1 MARVSTRI
9 LIATLAA
16 VSAVSAGVL
25 PAAAQPHGY
34 SYDGGRRESQDRGR
48 SGYDR
53 DSYNINPR
61 QERLDR
67 RIDRGLRDGSLTLRE
82 ARGLREDFNRIV
94 WLEARYRSN
103 GLSPWERADLDRQ
116 FDRLEDRTRH
126 ERRDREYGFSYYR

>member
-16 VSAVSAGVL
+16 ASAVSAGAL

-34 SYDGGRRESQDRGR
+34 GYDGGRRESQDRGR

-53 DSYNINPR
+53 DSYNINQR
-61 QERLDR
+61 QARLDR
-67 RIDRGLRDGSLTLRE
+67 RIDRGLRDGSLTRRE
-82 ARGLREDFNRIV
+82 ARDLREDFNRIA

-103 GLSPWERADLDRQ
+103 GLSPWERADLDRR
-116 FDRLEDRTRH
+116 FDRLEDRTRQA
-126 ERRDREYGFSYYR
+126 RRDREYGYGYYR

>member
-25 PAAAQPHGY
+25 PATAQPHGY

-48 SGYDR
+48 FGYDR

-103 GLSPWERADLDRQ
+103 GLSPWERADLDRR

>member
-1 MARVSTRI
+1 MARFSARI

-16 VSAVSAGVL
+16 ASAVSAGAL
-25 PAAAQPHGY
+25 PAAAHPHGY
-34 SYDGGRRESQDRGR
+34 GYDGGRRESQDRGR

-67 RIDRGLRDGSLTLRE
+67 RIDRGLRDGSLTRRE

-94 WLEARYRSN
+94 RLEARYRSN
-103 GLSPWERADLDRQ
+103 GLSPWERVDLDRR

-126 ERRDREYGFSYYR
+126 ERRDREYGYGYYR